1 MNTKINGKGM
11 NSIYNTT
18 PVTSSGTTS
27 QVIMQSLLV
36 PGGTYTSGDLIQI
49 TSLFSKTGIG
59 GTNGYTFFV
68 NTSVSVSGA
77 SQIAVRGTATG
88 NGFAFF
94 SRHLFIY
101 EQTGTGTG
109 TLQGTETFSNTFA
122 ITNEYVRSRKTNSN
136 INWANDVYIF
146 ATCQL
151 ASASDSI
158 SQIYMKIWEY

>member
-1 MNTKINGKGM
+1 M

-18 PVTSSGTTS
+18 PVTSSSTS
-27 QVIMQSLLV
+27 QTIMQSLLV

-49 TSLFSKTGIG
+49 ASLFSKTGVS
-59 GTNGYTFFV
+59 GTNTYTIWA

-77 SQIAVRGTATG
+77 IQMAVRTPTAL
-88 NGFAFF
+88 FVFF

-109 TLQGTETFSNTFA
+109 TLQGTETFSTFP
-122 ITNEYVRSRKTNSN
+122 ITSEYVRGRKANSN

-151 ASASDSI
+151 TSASDSI

>member
-1 MNTKINGKGM
+1 M

-27 QVIMQSLLV
+27 QIIMQSLLV

-49 TSLFSKTGIG
+49 TSLFSKTGTS
-59 GTNGYTFFV
+59 GTNGYLFWV
-68 NTSVSVSGA
+68 NTSVSVTGA
-77 SQIAVRGTATG
+77 NQIAVRGTIAT
-88 NGFAFF
+88 NLYAFF

-109 TLQGTETFSNTFA
+109 TLQGTETFSSTFQA
-122 ITNEYVRSRKTNSN
+122 ASEYQRFRKTNTN

-151 ASASDSI
+151 TSASDSI

>member
-1 MNTKINGKGM
+1 M

-18 PVTSSGTTS
+18 PVTSTSTS
-27 QVIMQSLLV
+27 QTIMQSLLV

-49 TSLFSKTGIG
+49 ASVFSKTGLG
-59 GTNGYTFFV
+59 SGMTHRFWV
-68 NTSVSVSGA
+68 NTSLSVTGA
-77 SQIAVRGTATG
+77 SQITQRNTLS
-88 NGFAFF
+88 GFLFIFF

-109 TLQGTETFSNTFA
+109 TLQGTETFSSTFQIA
-122 ITNEYVRSRKTNSN
+122 TEYVRGRKTNTN
-136 INWANDVYIF
+136 INWVNDVYIF

-151 ASASDSI
+151 NSASDSV

>member
-1 MNTKINGKGM
+1 M

-18 PVTSSGTTS
+18 PVTSTSTS
-27 QVIMQSLLV
+27 QTIMQSLLV

-49 TSLFSKTGIG
+49 ASVFSKTGLG
-59 GTNGYTFFV
+59 SGMTHRFWV
-68 NTSVSVSGA
+68 NTSLSVTGA
-77 SQIAVRGTATG
+77 SQITQRNTLS
-88 NGFAFF
+88 GFLFIFF

-109 TLQGTETFSNTFA
+109 TLQGTETISNVAVVTS
-122 ITNEYVRSRKTNSN
+122 EYVRQNKTNTN

-151 ASASDSI
+151 NSASDSV

>member
-18 PVTSSGTTS
+18 PVTSTSTS
-27 QVIMQSLLV
+27 QTIMQSLLV

-49 TSLFSKTGIG
+49 ASVFSKTGLG
-59 GTNGYTFFV
+59 SGMTHRFWV
-68 NTSVSVSGA
+68 NTSLSVTGA
-77 SQIAVRGTATG
+77 SQITQRNTLS
-88 NGFAFF
+88 GFLFIFF

-109 TLQGTETFSNTFA
+109 TLQGTETISNVAVVTS
-122 ITNEYVRSRKTNSN
+122 EYVRQNKTNTN

-151 ASASDSI
+151 NSASDSV

>member
-49 TSLFSKTGIG
+49 ASVFSKTGLG
-59 GTNGYTFFV
+59 SGMVHRFWV
-68 NTSVSVSGA
+68 NTSVSVTGA
-77 SQIAVRGTATG
+77 SQITQRSTLS
-88 NGFAFF
+88 GFLFIFF

-109 TLQGTETFSNTFA
+109 TLQGTETINNLSVV
-122 ITNEYVRSRKTNSN
+122 TNEYTRSLKTNTN

-151 ASASDSI
+151 NSASDSV

>member
-18 PVTSSGTTS
+18 PVTSTSTS
-27 QVIMQSLLV
+27 QTIMQSLLV

-49 TSLFSKTGIG
+49 ASVFSKTGLG
-59 GTNGYTFFV
+59 SGMTHRFWV
-68 NTSVSVSGA
+68 NTSLSVTGA
-77 SQIAVRGTATG
+77 SQITQRNTLS
-88 NGFAFF
+88 GFLYIFF

-109 TLQGTETFSNTFA
+109 NLQGTETISNVA
-122 ITNEYVRSRKTNSN
+122 VVTNEYVRQNKTNTN

-151 ASASDSI
+151 NSASDSV

>member
-18 PVTSSGTTS
+18 PVTSSSTS
-27 QVIMQSLLV
+27 QTIMQSLLV

-49 TSLFSKTGIG
+49 ASLFSKTGLS
-59 GTNGYTFFV
+59 GTQTYRFWV
-68 NTSVSVSGA
+68 NTSLSVTGAIQITQRNNLSGFLF
-77 SQIAVRGTATG
+77 I
-88 NGFAFF
+88 FF

-109 TLQGTETFSNTFA
+109 NLQGTETQLSTST
-122 ITNEYVRSRKTNSN
+122 ILNEYNRQQKTNSN

-151 ASASDSI
+151 TSASDSI

>member
-18 PVTSSGTTS
+18 PATSSGTNQT
-27 QVIMQSLLV
+27 IMQSLLV

-49 TSLFSKTGIG
+49 TSLFSKVGVNN
-59 GTNGYTFFV
+59 TNTYRFWV
-68 NTSVSVSGA
+68 NTSVSVTGA
-77 SQIAVRGTATG
+77 SQINVRGTSAS
-88 NGFAFF
+88 NRSAFF

-109 TLQGTETFSNTFA
+109 NLQGTETHSSTTQYA
-122 ITNEYVRSRKTNSN
+122 SEYNRGLKTNTN

-151 ASASDSI
+151 ANASDRVV
-158 SQIYMKIWEY
+158 QIYMKIWEY

>member
-18 PVTSSGTTS
+18 PVTSSSTS
-27 QVIMQSLLV
+27 QTIMQSLLV

-49 TSLFSKTGIG
+49 ASLFSKTNSN
-59 GTNGYTFFV
+59 GTNTYRFWV
-68 NTSVSVSGA
+68 NTSVSVTGA
-77 SQIAVRGTATG
+77 SQINVRGTAAA
-88 NGFAFF
+88 NRFIFF

-109 TLQGTETFSNTFA
+109 NLQGTETHSSTTQYA
-122 ITNEYVRSRKTNSN
+122 SEYNRGFKTNTN

-158 SQIYMKIWEY
+158 TQIYMKIWEY

>member
-18 PVTSSGTTS
+18 PVTSSSTS
-27 QVIMQSLLV
+27 QTIMQSLLV

-49 TSLFSKTGIG
+49 ASLFSKTGVG
-59 GTNGYTFFV
+59 GTNTYTIWA
-68 NTSVSVSGA
+68 NTSVSVTGA
-77 SQIAVRGTATG
+77 IQIYARTPSTSFV
-88 NGFAFF
+88 FF

-101 EQTGTGTG
+101 EQTGTGSG

-122 ITNEYVRSRKTNSN
+122 ITSEYVRSRKTNSN

-151 ASASDSI
+151 TSASDSI

>member
-1 MNTKINGKGM
+1 M

-18 PVTSSGTTS
+18 PVTSSSTS
-27 QVIMQSLLV
+27 QTIMQSLLV

-49 TSLFSKTGIG
+49 ASLFSKTN
-59 GTNGYTFFV
+59 TNGTLTYRFWV

-77 SQIAVRGTATG
+77 NQINFRSTSAANRS
-88 NGFAFF
+88 AFF

-109 TLQGTETFSNTFA
+109 NLQGTETISNSA
-122 ITNEYVRSRKTNSN
+122 SVANEYVRQTKTNTN

-151 ASASDSI
+151 NSASDSI

>member
-11 NSIYNTT
+11 NSIYNIT
-18 PVTSSGTTS
+18 PVTSSSTS
-27 QVIMQSLLV
+27 QTIMQSLLV

-49 TSLFSKTGIG
+49 ASLFSKTN
-59 GTNGYTFFV
+59 TNGTLTYRFWV
-68 NTSVSVSGA
+68 NTSVSVTGA
-77 SQIAVRGTATG
+77 SQINFRSTAAASR
-88 NGFAFF
+88 FIFF

-101 EQTGTGTG
+101 EQTGTGAG
-109 TLQGTETFSNTFA
+109 NLQGTETLSSTVQYA
-122 ITNEYVRSRKTNSN
+122 SEYNRGIKTNTN

-151 ASASDSI
+151 VSASDSI

>member
-11 NSIYNTT
+11 NSIYNIT
-18 PVTSSGTTS
+18 PVTSSSTS
-27 QVIMQSLLV
+27 QTIMQSLLV

-49 TSLFSKTGIG
+49 TSLFSKTNSN
-59 GTNGYTFFV
+59 GTNTYRFWV
-68 NTSVSVSGA
+68 NTSVSVTGA
-77 SQIAVRGTATG
+77 SQINVRSTAAA
-88 NGFAFF
+88 NRSAFF

-109 TLQGTETFSNTFA
+109 NLQGTETHSSTTQYA
-122 ITNEYVRSRKTNSN
+122 SEYNRGLKTNTN

-151 ASASDSI
+151 VSASDSI

>member
-18 PVTSSGTTS
+18 PVTSSSTS
-27 QVIMQSLLV
+27 QTIMQSLLV

-49 TSLFSKTGIG
+49 ASLFSKTN
-59 GTNGYTFFV
+59 TNGTLTYRFWV

-77 SQIAVRGTATG
+77 NQINFRSTSAANRS
-88 NGFAFF
+88 AFF

-109 TLQGTETFSNTFA
+109 NLQGTETLSTTTQYASEYNRGVRQANT
-122 ITNEYVRSRKTNSN
+122 N
-136 INWANDVYIF
+136 IDWANDVYIF

>member
-49 TSLFSKTGIG
+49 ASLFSKTGIS
-59 GTNGYTFFV
+59 GTQTYRFWV
-68 NTSVSVSGA
+68 NTSVSVTGA
-77 SQIAVRGTATG
+77 IQITQRNTLTG
-88 NGFAFF
+88 FLFIFF

-109 TLQGTETFSNTFA
+109 NLQGTETQSNTSS
-122 ITNEYVRSRKTNSN
+122 IISEYNRSQKTNSN

-151 ASASDSI
+151 TRSSDSI

>member
-1 MNTKINGKGM
+1 M
-11 NSIYNTT
+11 NSIYNIT
-18 PVTSSGTTS
+18 PVTSSSTS
-27 QVIMQSLLV
+27 QTIMQSLLV

-49 TSLFSKTGIG
+49 ASLFSKTNSN
-59 GTNGYTFFV
+59 GTNTYRFWV

-77 SQIAVRGTATG
+77 SQINVRATAAA
-88 NGFAFF
+88 NRSAFF

-109 TLQGTETFSNTFA
+109 NLQGTETHSSTTA
-122 ITNEYVRSRKTNSN
+122 YASEYNRGLKTNTN

-151 ASASDSI
+151 NSASDSI

>member
-11 NSIYNTT
+11 NSIYNIT
-18 PVTSSGTTS
+18 PVTSSSTS
-27 QVIMQSLLV
+27 QTIMQSLLV

-49 TSLFSKTGIG
+49 ASLFSKTNSN
-59 GTNGYTFFV
+59 GTNTYRFWV
-68 NTSVSVSGA
+68 NTSVSVTGA
-77 SQIAVRGTATG
+77 SQINVRATSAA
-88 NGFAFF
+88 NRFIFF

-109 TLQGTETFSNTFA
+109 NLQGTETHSSTTQYA
-122 ITNEYVRSRKTNSN
+122 SEYNRGLKTNTN

>member
-1 MNTKINGKGM
+1 M

-88 NGFAFF
+88 NGFVFF

-109 TLQGTETFSNTFA
+109 TLQGTETFSSTFQIA
-122 ITNEYVRSRKTNSN
+122 SEYVRGRKTNTN

-151 ASASDSI
+151 TSVSDSI

>member
-1 MNTKINGKGM
+1 M

-18 PVTSSGTTS
+18 PVTSTSTS
-27 QVIMQSLLV
+27 QTIMQSLLV

-49 TSLFSKTGIG
+49 ASVFSKTGLG
-59 GTNGYTFFV
+59 SGMTHRFWV
-68 NTSVSVSGA
+68 NTSVSVTGA
-77 SQIAVRGTATG
+77 SQIMQRNTLS
-88 NGFAFF
+88 GFLFIFF
-94 SRHLFIY
+94 SRHFFIY

-109 TLQGTETFSNTFA
+109 NLQGTETINNVSVV
-122 ITNEYVRSRKTNSN
+122 TNEYNRSLKTNTN

-151 ASASDSI
+151 NSASDSV

>member
-88 NGFAFF
+88 NGFVFF

-109 TLQGTETFSNTFA
+109 TLQGTETFSSTFQIA
-122 ITNEYVRSRKTNSN
+122 SEYVRGRKTNTN

-151 ASASDSI
+151 TSVSDSI

>member
-18 PVTSSGTTS
+18 PVTSTSTS
-27 QVIMQSLLV
+27 QTIMQSLLV

-49 TSLFSKTGIG
+49 ASLFSKTNSN
-59 GTNGYTFFV
+59 GTNTYRFWV
-68 NTSVSVSGA
+68 NTSVSVTGA
-77 SQIAVRGTATG
+77 NQINLRGTAAA
-88 NGFAFF
+88 NRSASF

-109 TLQGTETFSNTFA
+109 NLQGTETHSSTTQYA
-122 ITNEYVRSRKTNSN
+122 SEYNRGLKTNTN

-151 ASASDSI
+151 ANASDSVT
-158 SQIYMKIWEY
+158 QIYMKIWEY

>member
-18 PVTSSGTTS
+18 PVTSSSTS
-27 QVIMQSLLV
+27 QTIMQSLLV

-49 TSLFSKTGIG
+49 ASLFSKTNSN
-59 GTNGYTFFV
+59 GTNTHRFWV
-68 NTSVSVSGA
+68 NTSVSVTGA
-77 SQIAVRGTATG
+77 SQINVRSTAAA
-88 NGFAFF
+88 NRCIFF

-109 TLQGTETFSNTFA
+109 NLQGTETLSSTVQYA
-122 ITNEYVRSRKTNSN
+122 SEYNRGVKTNTN

>member
-11 NSIYNTT
+11 NSIYNIT
-18 PVTSSGTTS
+18 PVTSSSTS
-27 QVIMQSLLV
+27 QTIMQSLLV

-49 TSLFSKTGIG
+49 ASLFSKTNSN
-59 GTNGYTFFV
+59 GTNTYRFWV

-77 SQIAVRGTATG
+77 SQINFRATAAA
-88 NGFAFF
+88 NRSVFF

-109 TLQGTETFSNTFA
+109 NLQGTETHSSTTQYA
-122 ITNEYVRSRKTNSN
+122 SEYNRGLKTNTN

>member
-49 TSLFSKTGIG
+49 ASVFSKTGVG
-59 GTNGYTFFV
+59 GQMTHRFWV
-68 NTSVSVSGA
+68 NTSVSVTGA
-77 SQIAVRGTATG
+77 SQITQRNTLSGSLYI
-88 NGFAFF
+88 FF

-109 TLQGTETFSNTFA
+109 NLQGTETISNSA
-122 ITNEYVRSRKTNSN
+122 SVANEYVRQTKTNTN

-151 ASASDSI
+151 NSASDSI

>member
-1 MNTKINGKGM
+1 M

-18 PVTSSGTTS
+18 PVTSSSTS
-27 QVIMQSLLV
+27 QTIMQSLLV

-49 TSLFSKTGIG
+49 ASLFSKTNSN
-59 GTNGYTFFV
+59 GTNAYTFWV

-77 SQIAVRGTATG
+77 SQIAVRGTVAG
-88 NGFAFF
+88 NRFAFF

-109 TLQGTETFSNTFA
+109 TLQGTETFSSTFQIA
-122 ITNEYVRSRKTNSN
+122 SEYVRGRKTNTN

>member
-18 PVTSSGTTS
+18 PVTSSSTS
-27 QVIMQSLLV
+27 QTIMQSLLV

-49 TSLFSKTGIG
+49 TSLFSKTGVS
-59 GTNGYTFFV
+59 GTNTYTFWV
-68 NTSVSVSGA
+68 NTSVSVTGA
-77 SQIAVRGTATG
+77 IQIAVRTPSAL
-88 NGFAFF
+88 FVFF

-109 TLQGTETFSNTFA
+109 TIQGTETFSNTFA
-122 ITNEYVRSRKTNSN
+122 ITSEYVRSRKTNSN
-136 INWANDVYIF
+136 INWANNVYIF

-151 ASASDSI
+151 TSASDSI

>member
-18 PVTSSGTTS
+18 PATSSGTNQT
-27 QVIMQSLLV
+27 IMQSLLV

-49 TSLFSKTGIG
+49 TSLFSRPNSFN
-59 GTNGYTFFV
+59 TNTYRFWV
-68 NTSVSVSGA
+68 NTSVSVTGA
-77 SQIAVRGTATG
+77 SQINVRGTSAA
-88 NGFAFF
+88 NRSIFF

-109 TLQGTETFSNTFA
+109 NLQGTETHSSTTQYA
-122 ITNEYVRSRKTNSN
+122 SEYNRGLKTNTN

-151 ASASDSI
+151 ANASDSVT
-158 SQIYMKIWEY
+158 QIYMKIWEY

>member
-18 PVTSSGTTS
+18 PVTSSSTS
-27 QVIMQSLLV
+27 QTIMQSLLV

-49 TSLFSKTGIG
+49 ASLFSKTNSN
-59 GTNGYTFFV
+59 GTNTYRFWV
-68 NTSVSVSGA
+68 NTSVSVTGA
-77 SQIAVRGTATG
+77 SQINVRGTAAA
-88 NGFAFF
+88 NRSAFF

-101 EQTGTGTG
+101 QQTGTGTG
-109 TLQGTETFSNTFA
+109 NIQGTETHSSTTQYA
-122 ITNEYVRSRKTNSN
+122 SEYNRGLKTNTN

-151 ASASDSI
+151 QSASDSI